1 MLDNV
6 AVGRVGRGVDPIEEK
21 QLCSYRNFA
30 TINLGSSQKVPV
42 FSALRKLTHLILPKR
57 A

>member
-21 QLCSYRNFA
+21 QLALIEILLISTWA
-30 TINLGSSQKVPV
+30 SQEVPV